1 MSTTVDKA
9 RKAALALI
17 ARQPY
22 TAHRLRRKLR
32 GKGFD
37 ADIIDEVI
45 EALESAGVVD
55 DAAYAMEYAAY
66 HARERGPRRIAADL
80 RARGVDR
87 RHIAAALA
95 DRDRDDEPDAAT
107 AVLARLAGRYQ
118 GLEPAVAR
126 RRAYGMLAR
135 RGFTSEA
142 ARLALERVL
151 TRDDS
156 EDV

>member
-1 MSTTVDKA
+1 MSATVDKA
-9 RKAALALI
+9 RQAALALI

-22 TAHRLRRKLR
+22 TAHRLRSKLR
-32 GKGFD
+32 GRRFE
-37 ADIIDEVI
+37 AEIIDEVI
-45 EALESAGVVD
+45 EALEAAGVVD
-55 DAAYAMEYAAY
+55 DAAYAVEYAAY
-66 HARERGPRRIAADL
+66 HARERGPRRIASDL

-87 RHIAAALA
+87 RLIAAALA

-107 AVLARLAGRYQ
+107 GVLRRLAGRYR

-135 RGFTSEA
+135 RGFSSEA

-151 TRDDS
+151 GGDDF
-156 EDV
+156 EDD